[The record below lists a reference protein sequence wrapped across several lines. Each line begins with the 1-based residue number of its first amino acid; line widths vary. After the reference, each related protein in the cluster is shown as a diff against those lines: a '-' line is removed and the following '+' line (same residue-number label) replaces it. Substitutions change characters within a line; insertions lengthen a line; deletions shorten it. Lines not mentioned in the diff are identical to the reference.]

1 MKFSCPGCHAVF
13 AIADEKV
20 PRARGVKISCPKCG
34 EAIELSHDDRPQPA
48 EVEVKE
54 RAAYPSLNEEE
65 QQQELIPPID
75 VVEEG
80 VKRAL
85 LCIEDQTVLARL
97 QEIMSQLGYH
107 VSIAENQRAAL
118 NRIKHNVYDLVAID
132 SASQG
137 LDARENVLLQEM
149 SLLPIHLRRRFF
161 VCLISRTLATSDFM
175 AAYRIG
181 LNLILNEADLN
192 RAKIILNEAVKVHF
206 SSYQMFM
213 DELDK
218 KGQL

>member
-13 AIADEKV
+13 AIADEKI

-34 EAIELSHDDRPQPA
+34 EAIELSHDDQLQSA
-48 EVEVKE
+48 EVEVNE
-54 RAAYPSLNEEE
+54 RAAYTSLNGEE
-65 QQQELIPPID
+65 QQELIPPIE

-85 LCIEDQTVLARL
+85 LSIEDQSVLARL

-118 NRIKHNVYDLVAID
+118 SRIKHNVYDLVAID

-137 LDARENVLLQEM
+137 LDARGNVLLQEM

-181 LNLILNEADLN
+181 LNLIINEADLN

-206 SSYQMFM
+206 SLYQMFM
-213 DELDK
+213 HELEK

>member
-1 MKFSCPGCHAVF
+1 VKFSCPGCHAVF
-13 AIADEKV
+13 AIADEKI

-34 EAIELSHDDRPQPA
+34 EAIELSHDDQLQSA
-48 EVEVKE
+48 EVEVNE
-54 RAAYPSLNEEE
+54 RAAYTSLNGEE
-65 QQQELIPPID
+65 QQELIPPIE

-85 LCIEDQTVLARL
+85 LSIEDQSVLARL

-118 NRIKHNVYDLVAID
+118 SRIKHNVYDLVAID

-137 LDARENVLLQEM
+137 LDARGNVLLQEM

-181 LNLILNEADLN
+181 LNLIINEADLN

-206 SSYQMFM
+206 SLYQMFM
-213 DELDK
+213 HELEK